1 MKNESGCPSGVSNAN
16 GQRTTKASNVICGG
30 ISISLVPF
38 GLKLARLAHSA
49 SWFALVL
56 NPDAQYVFTNE
67 SWMTRP
73 NPTLAGDIL
82 PDRSRATP
90 RESGTRDQTKQ
101 PRCEPDKK
109 PYSTLLVRAITRVNN
124 LPIHPLRNAPSQ
136 RQGRQQTPSS
146 STQWLWI
153 FCLFSNG
160 CPNKQCL
167 SQTKQPMNDSRK

>member
-90 RESGTRDQTKQ
+90 RESGTRDQKQ
-101 PRCEPDKK
+101 NSQG
-109 PYSTLLVRAITRVNN
+109 ST
-124 LPIHPLRNAPSQ
+124 
-136 RQGRQQTPSS
+136 
-146 STQWLWI
+146 
-153 FCLFSNG
+153 
-160 CPNKQCL
+160 
-167 SQTKQPMNDSRK
+167 SQTRNHTLHFWFVLSHESTTFPYIHYATRPLKDKDANKPHPVAHSGFGSFVSFPTVVRINNACLKRSNP